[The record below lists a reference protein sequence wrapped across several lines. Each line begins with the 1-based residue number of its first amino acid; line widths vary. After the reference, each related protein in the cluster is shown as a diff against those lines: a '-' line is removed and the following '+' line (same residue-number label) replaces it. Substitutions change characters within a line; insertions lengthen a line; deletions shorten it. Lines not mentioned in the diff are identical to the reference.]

1 MSYRLERK
9 PGAELSAERTRSK
22 RTARVDE
29 ALGLHQRSRSIRIVE
44 VTSEVG
50 LIRQVKRLED
60 ELEVPTLT
68 HPDVLGNTHIH
79 LEERIASNGVITSLM
94 ARSRSQ
100 TIERSHV
107 AADCGVVCRIRIGH
121 DHWPGIAAPACQ
133 HIETRPQIIGA
144 RRAIRNDWRHLES
157 QGQRNDEVASGLPD
171 STPHPM
177 ARERV

>member
-68 HPDVLGNTHIH
+68 HPDLFSNTHIH
-79 LEERIASNGVITSLM
+79 LEEWVASNRVVTHLM
-94 ARSRSQ
+94 TGSR
-100 TIERSHV
+100 R
-107 AADCGVVCRIRIGH
+107 
-121 DHWPGIAAPACQ
+121 
-133 HIETRPQIIGA
+133 
-144 RRAIRNDWRHLES
+144 
-157 QGQRNDEVASGLPD
+157 
-171 STPHPM
+171 
-177 ARERV
+177 